1 MTDLAEKL
9 DQSERQRLVAAI
21 RALGDADYRDLMISL
36 LGGIGVRVQSAKE
49 QQGILI
55 IYGQGEE
62 GYLVLASRMEFS
74 DPELIV
80 RSLIEDAANMGRTP
94 VFMALQ
100 QLDPGTLNLLEK
112 EGISYADMDKFLV
125 LLQKYGLDQQ
135 LQAKEDLKVL
145 EDRGESC
152 LPSMGKLESLVEE
165 ADKRKAKGDLAGAV
179 KALGLALEIKPLYDT
194 LWQKKASILLEMG
207 RASEA
212 LASATRAAELRPGDA
227 ATWFVIALV
236 QNKLGDK
243 EKEMTA
249 YDNVLRINP
258 AHSPALLNKGA
269 TLYEMGRYEWALK
282 VFNDM
287 VQRYPQD
294 PRAWNNRGLVLKA
307 MGRPSEAQ
315 ASFEKS
321 SVLDR
326 DFADPLINIALLLE
340 DKGALAEAVDV
351 WKDVLRLVD
360 SRADIWAHL
369 GSCLRE
375 LGQNEDASTA
385 LDRSL
390 DLDPSQELVR
400 QERAALA
407 ELMHVD
413 SSEDTSADGL
423 TLSEAIQQGHV
434 EEAEEVPDEKVEE
447 ANVLPATVPEE
458 VALQEIEE
466 PGEMQTVPGPSLPVE
481 LKEGTTSLVVPD
493 EPGELQNI
501 PGPSLPVELKE
512 GTTSLVVPDEPGE
525 LQNIP
530 GPSLPVEVKEE
541 AKELEVLSAPG
552 KLQVAEGPIPP
563 AFVPESTEVFEEV
576 PRKRPVWPFEIDLP
590 ALPSEREDRALQ
602 EASLLLAGGEREKAV
617 HFIDIALK
625 ELPYPELLRLKARA
639 LIVMGRN
646 EEAAD
651 SLKEALRQAP
661 QDVRTILDLEAL
673 FHRYG
678 GEGSRLLKS
687 AMDCDEARSR
697 QALEMLEGREY
708 SELSRLDIKG
718 APVTVRHAK
727 ALALMRMSRYRD
739 ASKLLKMILSEFPA
753 FPEALNS
760 MGVCMRFMGEY
771 DYDQA
776 IHMMELA
783 MEVDPHYSDA
793 MNNIGCTLMASG
805 DYVRSKEV
813 FKAAVDEDKR
823 PEYLLNLSNLYMV
836 MGDMEGAKECLTSA
850 LKIEEEADVL
860 YMLGVIAE
868 GEKQY
873 RWAFSLYQDALEKCP
888 GFREAQGGLDRTR
901 VPAKK

>member
-1 MTDLAEKL
+1 ME
-9 DQSERQRLVAAI
+9 QPRSG
-21 RALGDADYRDLMISL
+21 AL
-36 LGGIGVRVQSAKE
+36 
-49 QQGILI
+49 
-55 IYGQGEE
+55 
-62 GYLVLASRMEFS
+62 
-74 DPELIV
+74 
-80 RSLIEDAANMGRTP
+80 
-94 VFMALQ
+94 
-100 QLDPGTLNLLEK
+100 
-112 EGISYADMDKFLV
+112 
-125 LLQKYGLDQQ
+125 
-135 LQAKEDLKVL
+135 
-145 EDRGESC
+145 
-152 LPSMGKLESLVEE
+152 
-165 ADKRKAKGDLAGAV
+165 
-179 KALGLALEIKPLYDT
+179 KALD
-194 LWQKKASILLEMG
+194 
-207 RASEA
+207 
-212 LASATRAAELRPGDA
+212 
-227 ATWFVIALV
+227 
-236 QNKLGDK
+236 
-243 EKEMTA
+243 
-249 YDNVLRINP
+249 
-258 AHSPALLNKGA
+258 HS
-269 TLYEMGRYEWALK
+269 
-282 VFNDM
+282 
-287 VQRYPQD
+287 
-294 PRAWNNRGLVLKA
+294 
-307 MGRPSEAQ
+307 SEAQ

-375 LGQNEDASTA
+375 LGENEDALTA

-390 DLDPSQELVR
+390 YLDPSQEMVR
-400 QERAALA
+400 QERTALA
-407 ELMHVD
+407 ELMHVE
-413 SSEDTSADGL
+413 SLEDTSADGP
-423 TLSEAIQQGHV
+423 TLSEVIQQGRV
-434 EEAEEVPDEKVEE
+434 EEAEVPVLEEVPDEKVEE
-447 ANVLPATVPEE
+447 TNVLPATVPEE
-458 VALQEIEE
+458 VALQEVEE
-466 PGEMQTVPGPSLPVE
+466 HGKLQTVPGPSLPVE
-481 LKEGTTSLVVPD
+481 VKEGTTSLVVPD
-493 EPGELQNI
+493 EPGELQT
-501 PGPSLPVELKE
+501 V
-512 GTTSLVVPDEPGE
+512 
-525 LQNIP
+525 P

-541 AKELEVLSAPG
+541 AKALEVLSAPG
-552 KLQVAEGPIPP
+552 KLQVTEEAGPP
-563 AFVPESTEVFEEV
+563 AVVPESTEVFEEV
-576 PRKRPVWPFEIDLP
+576 PRKSPVWPFEINLP
-590 ALPSEREDRALQ
+590 ELPSEREDRALQ
-602 EASLLLAGGEREKAV
+602 EASLLLVGGEREKAV

-661 QDVRTILDLEAL
+661 QDVRTVLDLEAL

-678 GEGSRLLKS
+678 GEGSRLLRS

-697 QALEMLEGREY
+697 QALEMLEGREH
-708 SELSRLDIKG
+708 SELSRLDTKG
-718 APVTVRHAK
+718 APVTVKHAK

-739 ASKLLKMILSEFPA
+739 AAKLLKMILSEFPA
-753 FPEALNS
+753 FPEALNN

>member
-21 RALGDADYRDLMISL
+21 RALNDADYRDLMISL

-112 EGISYADMDKFLV
+112 EEISYADMDKFLV

-152 LPSMGKLESLVEE
+152 LPSVGKLEALVEE
-165 ADKRKAKGDLAGAV
+165 ADERKAKGDLAGAV

-207 RASEA
+207 RASDA

-227 ATWFVIALV
+227 GTWFVIALI
-236 QNKLGDK
+236 QNRLDDK
-243 EKEMTA
+243 EKELTA

-287 VQRYPQD
+287 VQRYPKE
-294 PRAWNNRGLVLKA
+294 PRGWNNRGLVLKS
-307 MGRPSEAQ
+307 MNRQSEAQ

-326 DFADPLINIALLLE
+326 NFADPLINIALLLE

-369 GSCLRE
+369 GSCLRD
-375 LGQNEDASTA
+375 LGENEDALTA

-390 DLDPSQELVR
+390 YLDPSQEMVR

-407 ELMHVD
+407 ELMHID
-413 SSEDTSADGL
+413 SLEETSADGR
-423 TLSEAIQQGHV
+423 TLSEAVQQGCV
-434 EEAEEVPDEKVEE
+434 EEAEAPTSEEGPDGTMEE
-447 ANVLPATVPEE
+447 AAVLPATVPEE

-466 PGEMQTVPGPSLPVE
+466 PGELQTVPEPSLPVE
-481 LKEGTTSLVVPD
+481 V
-493 EPGELQNI
+493 
-501 PGPSLPVELKE
+501 KE

-541 AKELEVLSAPG
+541 AKALEVLSAPG
-552 KLQVAEGPIPP
+552 KLQVTEEAITPP
-563 AFVPESTEVFEEV
+563 VVPMPAEVFEDA
-576 PRKRPVWPFEIDLP
+576 PRKRHVWPFEIALP

-617 HFIDIALK
+617 HLIELALK
-625 ELPYPELLRLKARA
+625 ELPHPELLRLKARA

-651 SLKEALRQAP
+651 SLKEALRHAP

-697 QALEMLEGREY
+697 QALEMLEDREY

-739 ASKLLKMILSEFPA
+739 ASKLLKLILTEFPA

-836 MGDMEGAKECLTSA
+836 MGDVEAAKGCLTSA

-873 RWAFSLYQDALEKCP
+873 RWAFSLYQDALERSP